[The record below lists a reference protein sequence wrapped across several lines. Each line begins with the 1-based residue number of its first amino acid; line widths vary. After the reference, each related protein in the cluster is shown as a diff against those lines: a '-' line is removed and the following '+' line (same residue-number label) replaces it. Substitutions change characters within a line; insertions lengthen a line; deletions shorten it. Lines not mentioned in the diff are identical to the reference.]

1 MASGVHTECSEP
13 EAVVASMARVVA
25 KPEALVEFRAWEAQ
39 SLRLSQN
46 WRLIAARETVV
57 EFMVGVIAERE
68 TVVELTVRAVAEPET
83 FVNLKKTG
91 SKSLRHSWNSFFIY
105 IKKGHEI
112 A

>member
-1 MASGVHTECSEP
+1 MGCAEP
-13 EAVVASMARVVA
+13 
-25 KPEALVEFRAWEAQ
+25 KALVAFRAWEAQ

-83 FVNLKKTG
+83 FVNLKKRG
-91 SKSLRHSWNSFFIY
+91 SKSMRHS
-105 IKKGHEI
+105 
-112 A
+112 